1 MPMLRF
7 FRHGDGNFAQFN
19 GMGPTPVDLLATVLA
34 YDDARGTPVANA
46 PHSGYQRIEAG
57 QTALLMDT
65 GKAPPLAVS
74 QEAHAGCLS
83 FEMSWKQ
90 HRLVINCGLP
100 AVNKENWRQVARATP
115 AHSTVT
121 INDQSSCHFLES
133 AAARRLLGGTPIV
146 GGPHDVHVERDPSG
160 TVLRAS
166 HDGYASDCDVIH
178 HRAIRLSADGRVLD
192 GEDSFTTTEGRAASS
207 GPGVEFAVRFHLH
220 PAIKAS
226 RLADGRGVIL
236 LLQDREVWTFAT
248 LADSVEI
255 EESVFLAGSDGPRRT
270 VQIVIYGRVGEQG
283 SVRWSFRHT
292 PPASPG
298 ARPDRAHEPELP
310 L

>member
-1 MPMLRF
+1 
-7 FRHGDGNFAQFN
+7 
-19 GMGPTPVDLLATVLA
+19 
-34 YDDARGTPVANA
+34 
-46 PHSGYQRIEAG
+46 
-57 QTALLMDT
+57 
-65 GKAPPLAVS
+65 
-74 QEAHAGCLS
+74 
-83 FEMSWKQ
+83 
-90 HRLVINCGLP
+90 
-100 AVNKENWRQVARATP
+100 
-115 AHSTVT
+115 
-121 INDQSSCHFLES
+121 
-133 AAARRLLGGTPIV
+133 V
-146 GGPHDVHVERDPSG
+146 GGPHEVHVERDPSG

-192 GEDSFTTTEGRAASS
+192 GEDSFTTTDGRAAPSS
-207 GPGVEFAVRFHLH
+207 PGVEFAVRFHLH

-283 SVRWSFRHT
+283 NVRWSFRHT

>member
-1 MPMLRF
+1 
-7 FRHGDGNFAQFN
+7 
-19 GMGPTPVDLLATVLA
+19 
-34 YDDARGTPVANA
+34 
-46 PHSGYQRIEAG
+46 
-57 QTALLMDT
+57 
-65 GKAPPLAVS
+65 
-74 QEAHAGCLS
+74 
-83 FEMSWKQ
+83 
-90 HRLVINCGLP
+90 
-100 AVNKENWRQVARATP
+100 
-115 AHSTVT
+115 
-121 INDQSSCHFLES
+121 
-133 AAARRLLGGTPIV
+133 
-146 GGPHDVHVERDPSG
+146 
-160 TVLRAS
+160 VLRAS

-192 GEDSFTTTEGRAASS
+192 GEDSFTTTDDRAVSS
-207 GPGVEFAVRFHLH
+207 DPGVEFAVRFHLH
-220 PAIKAS
+220 PTIKAS

-270 VQIVIYGRVGEQG
+270 VQIVIYGRVGEPDN
-283 SVRWSFRHT
+283 VRWSFRHT